1 MKATFV
7 SLSLSLSHS
16 RSLNLSLSHSRSL
29 NLSLSHSRSLNL
41 SLSLSLPLP
50 LNNTYYLSQFFFA
63 LFFVHFR
70 IASNCCSNVGGDST
84 AAAATAIA
92 KQASSQPATPKGCA
106 YQRLRVTTAPCSTC
120 FSLSLSLSVRLGSTM
135 WATFS
140 SCSCSVFILV
150 LYHTLYFF
158 FFSCIF
164 FILIYFFYP
173 FGRLL

>member
-120 FSLSLSLSVRLGSTM
+120 FSLSLSLSPYALVRLCGRH
-135 WATFS
+135 FPR
-140 SCSCSVFILV
+140 VRV
-150 LYHTLYFF
+150 LSLFWFYITH
-158 FFSCIF
+158 CIF
-164 FILIYFFYP
+164 SFFPVFSLY
-173 FGRLL
+173 